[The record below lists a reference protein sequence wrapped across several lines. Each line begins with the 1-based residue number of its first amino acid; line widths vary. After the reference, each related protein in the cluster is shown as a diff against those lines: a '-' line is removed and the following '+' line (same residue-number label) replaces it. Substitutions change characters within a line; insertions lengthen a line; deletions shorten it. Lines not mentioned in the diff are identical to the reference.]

1 MLKERLGSSFDR
13 VVHSLLPFL
22 TRVPISP
29 DQWTLLG
36 VGFSALAAGSLAGGS
51 LLLGG
56 GWMFCAGF
64 CDIVD
69 GAIARARN
77 EQSPAGAFL
86 DSTLDRVSDLL
97 VFAGLGYWQAAS
109 GELGGLLL
117 VFWALSGSLL
127 TSYARARAEV
137 ELGEFRVG
145 WMERSERCLLLI
157 AGAWS
162 GWMIAALWII
172 AIGSTLTSLQRV
184 VIARRL
190 LREHN
195 AGRRSSVRDAT
206 ATSLKEAS

>member
-1 MLKERLGSSFDR
+1 MLKERLGSGFDR
-13 VVHSLLPFL
+13 VVHRLLPFL
-22 TRVPISP
+22 TRLPISP

-36 VGFSALAAGSLAGGS
+36 VAFSALAAGSLAGGS
-51 LLLGG
+51 LALGG
-56 GWMFCAGF
+56 SWMFCAGF

-77 EQSPAGAFL
+77 QQSRAGAFL

-109 GELGGLLL
+109 GELGGLVL

-137 ELGEFRVG
+137 ELGEFSVG
-145 WMERSERCLLLI
+145 WMERSERCLILI
-157 AGAWS
+157 AGAWT
-162 GWMIAALWII
+162 GWMLTALWII
-172 AIGSTLTSLQRV
+172 AIGASLTSLQRV

-190 LREHN
+190 LRECD
-195 AGRRSSVRDAT
+195 AQTPPRVRDPGDF
-206 ATSLKEAS
+206 SLKEAS